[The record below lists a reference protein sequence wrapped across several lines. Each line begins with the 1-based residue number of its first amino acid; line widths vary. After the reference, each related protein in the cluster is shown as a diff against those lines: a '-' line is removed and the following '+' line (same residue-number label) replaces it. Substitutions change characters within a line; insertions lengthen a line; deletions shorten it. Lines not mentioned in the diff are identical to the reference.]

1 MKHKFFFATI
11 LLLGL
16 FGNKEFVWGQ
26 TATLKGKII
35 DQTDGSF
42 LVGATAYIDVLE
54 KGTSADANGN
64 FILTNLKAGTYK
76 VKFSYIG
83 YETKTQK
90 ISLENGK
97 TISITV
103 ALKEQSSEIDE
114 VVVTSKSEARKLREQ
129 AMPISVI
136 TINQMGGTVSDVNDV
151 LNKTVGVTL
160 RQTGGVGSATRL
172 SLRGLEG
179 KRVGFFIDEAPLS
192 EHSDFINFDDIPID
206 LIDRIE
212 IFKGVVPAKFGG
224 SSMGGAVNIVIKEY
238 PDRYGDFS
246 YEIGQFNTHRISS
259 VVKRNI
265 KEKGLLLGI
274 GGGYTYSDNNY
285 TMESPYIKGLK
296 IKRNHDKFKKLMI
309 GGAFESRKWWF
320 DKVVFEPVYVDTYRE
335 IQGIEFDIRKANTK
349 SRAYILSN
357 DYEKENFFI
366 EGLDFDMNIAAA
378 YTEYGLVDT
387 AKQLYDWYGNPF
399 ASQSSYGGELGERYA
414 SNSSNRK
421 LAIMHKLNL
430 EYLVNEQHT
439 FNFNSYFQLAN
450 GYPKDDLRELSLGA
464 KTVFNS
470 KMRSWVAGLT
480 YDFRTKDDKFLN
492 SFTTRY
498 YIYAM
503 KTKSAQLYGLMGEK
517 NIHLNKQDFGFS
529 DAMRYRFTPTFLAKL
544 SGGYDV
550 RIPAEGEL
558 LGDGYTITPSEELL
572 PERNANVNFGVM
584 YDLVGKS
591 SSNLQLEL
599 GMFYMRL
606 ENMIRLVKGFLG
618 AQYQNFGEMQ
628 TLGVE
633 LEAKADIFSFLYG
646 YGNVTFQDLRDV
658 RKYREKSKVPN
669 PTKGMRMP
677 NIPYFLINAG
687 LEFHKE
693 NLFGGK
699 EQNTRLMADFSF
711 VEEYYYDFEMSLTEQ
726 RRIPRSFTFD
736 LGIEQSFLNDRLFL
750 SVKAKNLTNA
760 IILSEFNRPLPGRYL
775 GAKIRYV
782 FK

>member
-1 MKHKFFFATI
+1 MTYKYFFAM
-11 LLLGL
+11 LLLLL
-16 FGNKEFVWGQ
+16 FWGHTPFASGQ
-26 TATLKGKII
+26 TAILKGKII
-35 DQTDGSF
+35 DASDQSA
-42 LVGATAYIDVLE
+42 LVGATAYINE
-54 KGTSADANGN
+54 MQKGASADGKGN
-64 FILTNLKAGTYK
+64 FMFSNLKTGTYK
-76 VKFSYIG
+76 VEFSYIG
-83 YETKTQK
+83 YQTKTQK
-90 ISLENGK
+90 VTLQKGK
-97 TISITV
+97 TTSITI
-103 ALKEQSSEIDE
+103 ALEQQSSEIDE

-151 LNKTVGVTL
+151 LSKTVGITL
-160 RQTGGVGSATRL
+160 RQSGGVGSASRL

-179 KRVGFFIDEAPLS
+179 KRVGFFIDEAPLG

-265 KEKGLLLGI
+265 KEKGLLFGI
-274 GGGYTYSDNNY
+274 GGGYTYSDNSY

-296 IKRNHDKFKKLMI
+296 IERKHDKFKKIMI
-309 GGAFESRKWWF
+309 GGAFEARKWWF
-320 DKVVFEPVYVDTYRE
+320 DKVVFEPVFVDTYRE
-335 IQGIEFDIRKANTK
+335 IQGIEYDIRKAHTK
-349 SRAYILSN
+349 SRAYILAN
-357 DYEKENFFI
+357 DYEKENFLI

-399 ASQSSYGGELGERYA
+399 ASQSAYGGELGERYA
-414 SNSSNRK
+414 SNSANKK
-421 LAIMHKLNL
+421 LSIMHKLNL

-439 FNFNSYFQLAN
+439 LNFNSYFQSAN
-450 GYPKDDLRELSLGA
+450 GYPKDDLRELSLGS
-464 KTVFNS
+464 KTVFDS

-480 YDFRTKDDKFLN
+480 YDFRSQNDKFLN
-492 SFTTRY
+492 SFTMRY
-498 YIYAM
+498 YLYTM
-503 KTKSAQLYGLMGEK
+503 KTRATEIYDIVASDV
-517 NIHLNKQDFGFS
+517 NLNKDDFGVS
-529 DAMRYRFTPTFLAKL
+529 NAMRYRLTPTFLAKL
-544 SGGYDV
+544 SLGYDV
-550 RIPAEGEL
+550 RIPSEGEL
-558 LGDGYTITPSEELL
+558 LGDGYTITPSEKLI
-572 PERNANVNFGVM
+572 PERNTNLNFGVM

-591 SSNLQLEL
+591 PSNLQLEL
-599 GMFYMRL
+599 GMFYMHL
-606 ENMIRLVKGFLG
+606 DNMIRLVKGFLG

-633 LEAKADIFSFLYG
+633 FEAKADIFPFLYG
-646 YGNVTFQDLRDV
+646 YGNITFQDLRDV
-658 RKYREKSKVPN
+658 RKFRENSTVPN

-677 NIPYFLINAG
+677 NIPYFLMNAG

-699 EQNTRLMADFSF
+699 EQNTRVMADFSF
-711 VEEYYYDFEMSLTEQ
+711 VEEYFYDFEMSQTEQ

-736 LGIEQSFLNDRLFL
+736 LGIEHSFLSDRLFL
-750 SVKAKNLTNA
+750 SLKAKNLTNA
-760 IILSEFNRPLPGRYL
+760 IVLSEFNRPLPGRYL

-782 FK
+782 MKN